1 MGPGL
6 FIGWLRGL
14 NILLI
19 PQVLD
24 IPRLENLLPSFYR
37 RFGEL
42 LTLAK
47 LTHGTCPVELAL
59 ETLERAIDVFSF
71 FNWNY

>member
-1 MGPGL
+1 VRPGL
-6 FIGWLRGL
+6 SIVRLKGL

-37 RFGEL
+37 RFCEL

-47 LTHGTCPVELAL
+47 LSHCTRPVELAL
-59 ETLERAIDVFSF
+59 ESLERAIDVFSF

>member
-1 MGPGL
+1 
-6 FIGWLRGL
+6 
-14 NILLI
+14 
-19 PQVLD
+19 VLD